1 VSLAVVEPV
10 GVGVVGGGVVDV
22 VSIRTGDD
30 SVAGVVVASDAAEVV
45 GAGVVVG
52 GGVVVGPDVP
62 AADVVVISVI
72 GDVSAQIH
80 TPHSSAAVV
89 GAAVVGAGVVG
100 AGVVVG
106 LVRRCGMMFVDAVVV
121 AGGVAVVVLVRR

>member
-1 VSLAVVEPV
+1 MKPVSLAVVEPV

-72 GDVSAQIH
+72 GDVSVQIH
-80 TPHSSAAVV
+80 TPHSS
-89 GAAVVGAGVVG
+89 AAVVGAGVVG